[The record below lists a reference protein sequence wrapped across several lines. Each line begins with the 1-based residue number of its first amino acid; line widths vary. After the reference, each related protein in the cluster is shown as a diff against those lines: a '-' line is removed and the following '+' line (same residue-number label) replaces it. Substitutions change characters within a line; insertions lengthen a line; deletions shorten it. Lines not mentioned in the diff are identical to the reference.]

1 MMDIEKLKQHLETIR
16 LCEYEAGMCD
26 DDGTMEEESEQK
38 KALALTCS
46 NEIISEWEA
55 MEKRIAELVA
65 WVERLQWHYRKDG
78 LLPVEGGVLFVTEG
92 DEYIWMGYYKNGLFY
107 DSDGDTTMPKYVAR
121 WKYID

>member
-1 MMDIEKLKQHLETIR
+1 MDIEKLKQHLETIR